1 MPKKE
6 DLKFQSDN
14 EGCYRTKLLLRNVR
28 SPMTKI
34 CDSKS
39 SAINPITV
47 FILSGSSQE
56 SGDTN

>member
-1 MPKKE
+1 
-6 DLKFQSDN
+6 
-14 EGCYRTKLLLRNVR
+14 
-28 SPMTKI
+28 MTKI